1 MISLLLIGHGEVN
14 QGIWQKIAP
23 LGTSERGF
31 NR

>member
-14 QGIWQKIAP
+14 QGIWQKMP

-31 NR
+31 NV